1 MKHFTRDGISTFLQV
16 LLVIFLFG
24 YSAVKGN
31 PESKENAIANSTASF
46 TGDVALTAQMLDL
59 WEQHV
64 AWNRNVMLCIVDE
77 LPGTAEA
84 IERLQQNKIE
94 IGNSIKPFYGNAA
107 GDELTELLQAHVSIS
122 VEVMRFAKE
131 EKHSK
136 LQEANDRWYANAD
149 AIASFLADINS
160 YWATDEIQ
168 LIIKDQ
174 LRFTTT
180 QAVCRINKDY
190 PADIIAYDKAHAD
203 VLQMAEIF
211 ADGIAN
217 QFPEK
222 INPVADVLMIN
233 NK

>member
-1 MKHFTRDGISTFLQV
+1 MKRFSKESISTFVQV

-31 PESKENAIANSTASF
+31 PDSQENTITRSSAAF
-46 TGDVALTAQMLDL
+46 TGNLTLNAQMLDL

-64 AWNRNVMLCIVDE
+64 VWNRNVMLCIVDE
-77 LPGTAEA
+77 LPGTVQA

-94 IGNSIKPFYGNAA
+94 IGNSIKPYYGDAA
-107 GDELTELLQAHVSIS
+107 GDKLTELLQEHVNIS
-122 VEVMRFAKE
+122 VEVMRFAKKGKQPE
-131 EKHSK
+131 

-149 AIASFLADINS
+149 AIASFLAGINS
-160 YWATDEIQ
+160 YWATDKIQ

-180 QAVCRINKDY
+180 QAICRINKDY

-203 VLQMAEIF
+203 VLLVAEIF

-222 INPVADVLMIN
+222 MNPVANVLMVN
-233 NK
+233 Q

>member
-1 MKHFTRDGISTFLQV
+1 MKRFTRDSISTFLQV

-31 PESKENAIANSTASF
+31 PESKENTITHSTSAF
-46 TGDVALTAQMLDL
+46 TRDVELNAQMIDL

-64 AWNRNVMLCIVDE
+64 VWNRNVMLCIVDE

-84 IERLQQNKIE
+84 IERLQQNKTE
-94 IGNSIKPFYGNAA
+94 IGNSIKPYYGDLA
-107 GDELTELLQAHVSIS
+107 GNELTELLQAHVSIS
-122 VEVMRFAKE
+122 VEVMTFAKAG
-131 EKHSK
+131 KHTE
-136 LQEANDRWYANAD
+136 LQDANNRWYENAD
-149 AIASFLADINS
+149 AIASFLADLNS
-160 YWATDEIQ
+160 YWATDKIQ

-203 VLQMAEIF
+203 VLMMAEIF

-217 QFPEK
+217 QFPDK
-222 INPVADVLMIN
+222 MNPVADVHMITQ
-233 NK
+233 

>member
-1 MKHFTRDGISTFLQV
+1 MKRITKDSLSTFLQIA
-16 LLVIFLFG
+16 LVIFLFG

-31 PESKENAIANSTASF
+31 PDSKENTIEKSSASY
-46 TGDVALTAQMLDL
+46 TGDVELTNHMVDL

-64 AWNRNVMLCIVDE
+64 SWNRNVMLCIVDE
-77 LPGTAEA
+77 LPGTALA

-94 IGNSIKPFYGNAA
+94 IGNTIKPYYGEAA
-107 GDELTELLQAHVSIS
+107 GNELAKLLQSHISIS
-122 VEVMRFAKE
+122 VEVMTFAKAGKQIE
-131 EKHSK
+131 
-136 LQEANDRWYANAD
+136 LQDANDRWYKNAD
-149 AIASFLADINS
+149 AIASFLAGINS
-160 YWATDEIQ
+160 YWATDKIQ

-180 QAVCRINKDY
+180 QAICRINKDY

-203 VLQMAEIF
+203 ILLIAEIF

-222 INPVADVLMIN
+222 MYPVADAFMIN
-233 NK
+233 NN